1 MKFEIKNRWSGEV
14 QYSVELS
21 AEIAGKS
28 YSLQL
33 GAAIKSAVD
42 AGADLSGA
50 DLSGANLSDADL
62 GGANLSGANL
72 RDAYLL
78 PIRDDVWAVL
88 SSAPHEAAS
97 VRDALAAGKVDGSTY
112 SGECACLVGTIAAAR
127 HCGYS
132 EIEGLRPN
140 SRRPAEMFFTT
151 IRPGNTP
158 ENHGPCRIA
167 HGWVSEWIARMEAA
181 FGPALASQAVG
192 VKDGR

>member
-42 AGADLSGA
+42 AGAYLRGA
-50 DLSGANLSDADL
+50 DLSDAYLGGANLSDAD
-62 GGANLSGANL
+62 
-72 RDAYLL
+72 LL